1 MCEPVEFLEDAF
13 LAALTDGM
21 VHNGLLLGETWEALC
36 GRKYKPPPTGTA
48 VLVTSRSRDLTD
60 AEVQIAAK
68 LYQDR
73 VQFQPD
79 LDLDDI
85 MQQVLDQREVNHMK
99 WDFERA
105 QKIAAYLPRL
115 ERQVTVLV
123 KTKAGSVKEL
133 SPMQF
138 AAHFGELHVVL
149 ALLAVNSIDAEDAF
163 FEACREGY
171 VSVVTALLSASNVT
185 WGEHSVGHGFVLAT
199 RRNHLLVLQA
209 LVASPSLRLDVLC
222 HGPWFQDQ
230 ALGQRGC

>member
-1 MCEPVEFLEDAF
+1 MSEAVATMSFEDAF

-36 GRKYKPPPTGTA
+36 SRKYKPPPTGTA

-68 LYQDR
+68 LYQDS
-73 VQFQPD
+73 VQSQPD
-79 LDLDDI
+79 VDLDDI

-105 QKIAAYLPRL
+105 QKIAAHLPRL
-115 ERQVTVLV
+115 QRQVSVLA

-138 AAHFGELHVVL
+138 AAHFGEVHVVL
-149 ALLAVNSIDAEDAF
+149 ALLAASPVDAEAAF

-171 VSVVTALLSASNVT
+171 VPVATASCS
-185 WGEHSVGHGFVLAT
+185 
-199 RRNHLLVLQA
+199 R
-209 LVASPSLRLDVLC
+209 LVATTFSSFK
-222 HGPWFQDQ
+222 PWSRRHFY
-230 ALGQRGC
+230 A